1 MLNRGRARRTQTTIK
16 FSVEICQQNVMQ
28 TSQCNT
34 NQQLKCLMMAVM
46 ALTVWILKMV

>member
-16 FSVEICQQNVMQ
+16 ICQQNEMQ

-46 ALTVWILKMV
+46 ALTVWILKML